1 MDNFLR
7 YFYMDIGQVFQ
18 AFVDLIAAIGN
29 FLNYLLN
36 FPMRMEIIASYSSEF
51 STVDWIMLL
60 VANLLPV
67 TLGNIVGGMV
77 LVGLPLYLIH
87 GAKIRGEENQ

>member
-7 YFYMDIGQVFQ
+7 YFYADIGQVFQ

-36 FPMRMEIIASYSSEF
+36 FPMRMDNIKKYYQEF
-51 STVDWIMLL
+51 VFGKICTATYQQYPMKSHQKMMLL
-60 VANLLPV
+60 E
-67 TLGNIVGGMV
+67 
-77 LVGLPLYLIH
+77 
-87 GAKIRGEENQ
+87 KIAALEKEVIN